1 MSTVIVDLLA
11 QVDTQTAAYVTSGYA
26 ALVNKYSTQ
35 IQLVVACAVAFFGW
49 KTLYHP
55 NEFSMG
61 NFIKMTVKIAVVYS
75 LATNWAFF
83 STYVYDVLTNGP
95 NEIAGSLMQSAG
107 SNYDSS
113 NSALQALFDQG
124 MSNGMNFW
132 DEGDWR
138 HWLYLILG
146 MDIWLVTGVLT
157 GVAITMIVIAKI
169 FLSILIVLA
178 PVFIPMLFA
187 DSFRGVTESWLK
199 LCLGFALVPLMV
211 DSALLFTN
219 GIIEKGMESLA
230 GLATSGDTLQVVT
243 GVVLFDIG
251 VILCCVLLYRAAE
264 LAAQIGGGMAVS
276 TLQTT
281 GALKGLTNL
290 SPTSKVSG
298 WLNNKGKVASRENKA
313 RWTPK
318 K

>member
-35 IQLVVACAVAFFGW
+35 ILLVVSCAIAFFGW

-61 NFIKMTVKIAVVYS
+61 NFMKMTVKIAVVYS

-83 STYVYDVLTNGP
+83 STYLYDVLTNGP
-95 NEIAGSLMQSAG
+95 NEIAGALMQSAG

-211 DSALLFTN
+211 DSGLLFTN

-251 VILCCVLLYRAAE
+251 VILCCVLLYRGAE
-264 LAAQIGGGMAVS
+264 LAATIGGGMAVS

-298 WLNNKGKVASRENKA
+298 WLHNKGKVAAAENKA